1 MVDRATSPV
10 ANASAR
16 RAATATA
23 WLLVALLTAPSTA
36 TAVSGEPSGSR
47 HPVAASS
54 FWHWRQVPSRGGAA
68 GEGLTAVAA
77 LPVSSGVWVAVG
89 DAEGVS
95 VRPPGESFRFA
106 ARVSVVTDL
115 QFGPD
120 AALWI
125 ASLSG
130 LWRLSR
136 DGRLEDRSAG
146 LGEAARR
153 VRRLA
158 MRAGMMVLATDAGA
172 YVSPDGG
179 SWVRLGDGLPS
190 GPVVAA
196 TLRVAPEPADG
207 STLEVWS
214 VVGAR
219 LWRSL
224 VERTESGV
232 RHLGARAEVIVA
244 SPAGGE
250 AVDVVAGLP
259 GVDVALLY
267 PRALAL
273 LRAPQVAAA
282 CERPSVAGAGCESR
296 AGTDEEGAST
306 HERRWEMVR
315 PVLPPGAAAR
325 RLAAAGGRLWLATD
339 RGILEADSPADSW
352 RRTGVPAGST
362 SSWALAVAGPELLA
376 ASRLGLL
383 AGSPAALPT
392 ADTGAADPARAAARL
407 AAEPGILEV
416 QRAALRYVGLR
427 PERVRELRRGLARR
441 GWLPIVSLR
450 LGATGD
456 RGISRDYDD
465 SVVYGD
471 RYYLLDEERDR
482 ARRLD
487 GSLLFTWDFGDLA
500 FNPDAV
506 DLSREV
512 RQVISLRD
520 DVLDE
525 ITQLYFERKA
535 VLLRLPAS
543 PAVSF
548 ASKSAAPVSAASGGG
563 DSALSIELE
572 RQRLQLRVEELAAG
586 LDAWTGGWFSAQIRE
601 ASRRFQVPSHE
612 FSPR

>member
-1 MVDRATSPV
+1 MADRAAPTDG
-10 ANASAR
+10 SAR
-16 RAATATA
+16 RAVTATA
-23 WLLVALLTAPSTA
+23 LALVALLTVPSAA
-36 TAVSGEPSGSR
+36 TAVSGEPSVSR
-47 HPVAASS
+47 HPVAAKTS
-54 FWHWRQVPSRGGAA
+54 WQWRRMPSRGGAA

-77 LPVSSGVWVAVG
+77 LPVSSGAWVAVG
-89 DAEGVS
+89 DAQGVS

-106 ARVSVVTDL
+106 ARVSLVTDL

-125 ASLSG
+125 ASLKG
-130 LWRLSR
+130 LWRLSPDR
-136 DGRLEDRSAG
+136 RLEDRSPG

-158 MRAGMMVLATDAGA
+158 IRAGMIVVATDAGG
-172 YVSPDGG
+172 YVSSDGG
-179 SWVRLGDGLPS
+179 NWERLGNGLPS

-196 TLRVAPEPADG
+196 TLRVAPESNDG

-214 VVGAR
+214 IVGAR

-224 VERTESGV
+224 VERTGSGV
-232 RHLGARAEVIVA
+232 RPLGARAEVIVG

-250 AVDVVAGLP
+250 PVDVVADLP

-273 LRAPQVAAA
+273 LRTAAVDA
-282 CERPSVAGAGCESR
+282 SCELLIEAGAGCGSR
-296 AGTDEEGAST
+296 AGTEDEGSGT
-306 HERRWEMVR
+306 HERRWQMVR

-339 RGILEADSPADSW
+339 RGILEADSPAGSW
-352 RRTGVPAGST
+352 RRSGVPAGST
-362 SSWALAVAGPELLA
+362 PSWALAVAGPELLA

-383 AGSPAALPT
+383 AGSPATLPAAAT
-392 ADTGAADPARAAARL
+392 YAADPARAAARL
-407 AAEPGILEV
+407 PAEPGILEV
-416 QRAALRYVGLR
+416 QRAALRYVGLQ
-427 PERVRELRRGLARR
+427 PERVRKLRRGLARR
-441 GWLPIVSLR
+441 GWLPVVSLR
-450 LGATGD
+450 LAAVGD
-456 RGISRDYDD
+456 REISRDYDD

-471 RYYLLDEERDR
+471 RYFLRDEERER
-482 ARRLD
+482 GRQLS
-487 GSLLFTWDFGDLA
+487 GSILFAWDFADLA

-563 DSALSIELE
+563 DSAPSTELE
-572 RQRLQLRVEELAAG
+572 RHRLRLRAEELAAG

-601 ASRRFQVPSHE
+601 ASRRLQVPSHE